1 MSWLKRMINR
11 LLRLHILALFIS
23 QATSQSLDVGDIA
36 SNFTIPYC
44 ENGEGNFNLYDECN
58 GAVNGGNYKVTWLTL
73 FASW

>member
-11 LLRLHILALFIS
+11 LLRFHILALFIS

-44 ENGEGNFNLYDECN
+44 ENGEGTF
-58 GAVNGGNYKVTWLTL
+58 
-73 FASW
+73 

>member
-1 MSWLKRMINR
+1 MT
-11 LLRLHILALFIS
+11 AS
-23 QATSQSLDVGDIA
+23 QTLGVGDIA

-44 ENGEGNFNLYDECN
+44 ENGEGPFNLYDECN

>member
-1 MSWLKRMINR
+1 M
-11 LLRLHILALFIS
+11 
-23 QATSQSLDVGDIA
+23 ATSQLLDVGDIA

-44 ENGEGNFNLYDECN
+44 ENGEGDFNLYDECN

>member
-1 MSWLKRMINR
+1 MINR
-11 LLRLHILALFIS
+11 LLKFHILALFIS
-23 QATSQSLDVGDIA
+23 ITSSQTLDVGDIA

-44 ENGEGNFNLYDECN
+44 ENGVGDFNLYEECN

>member
-1 MSWLKRMINR
+1 MINR
-11 LLRLHILALFIS
+11 LFRFHILALFIS
-23 QATSQSLDVGDIA
+23 ITSSQPLGVGDIA

-44 ENGEGNFNLYDECN
+44 ENGEGYFNLYDECN